1 LIKITCT
8 LNCIHNRDGFCE
20 LEDSTPLASFYE
32 VECPFY
38 EENLYQKAEPGQ
50 KAGPQV

>member
-1 LIKITCT
+1 MIKITCS
-8 LNCIHNRDGFCE
+8 LNCIHNQDGICE

-38 EENLYQKAEPGQ
+38 EENLGATPQLGGQ
-50 KAGPQV
+50 TKNEI